1 MICDIRMP
9 KINGVQAIEYFNKQF
24 PHVPIIVLTAYP
36 EAEMAVS
43 FMRSGV
49 VDYLVKPVEAQK
61 LTAAVKRAME
71 QRQLTWA

>member
-1 MICDIRMP
+1 
-9 KINGVQAIEYFNKQF
+9 
-24 PHVPIIVLTAYP
+24 
-36 EAEMAVS
+36 MAVS